1 MSDDLKRCVGWELGS
16 HCLILILIKV
26 HGPGEAHF
34 FVGGEPKPK
43 YPGLWPRE
51 MPNPRFFK
59 TAHFADTL
67 FVG

>member
-1 MSDDLKRCVGWELGS
+1 MSDDLKGVLVGESWKPLPYSYS
-16 HCLILILIKV
+16 HKV

-51 MPNPRFFK
+51 MPNPQ
-59 TAHFADTL
+59 ASSNSSL
-67 FVG
+67 C